1 MAMAHDTVAAIR
13 QFQILPHGDKGIGF
27 GDQHLSQHA
36 AGAFTCKFAQRIVD
50 GLTLT
55 ERKNSGI
62 SRHGVS
68 LLSGG
73 SGRLDTRLDTP
84 PSINRRHLD
93 SRIARCSFAGGFSV
107 DDVEWDTDDGHYRV
121 RLHGQWVN
129 VPNSSVVTEPNRYGP
144 AVVWPY
150 MDSNG
155 NIYIRCFLPGAG
167 A

>member
-1 MAMAHDTVAAIR
+1 MAMAHDTVAAIW
-13 QFQILPHGDKGIGF
+13 QFQILPPGDKGISF
-27 GDQHLSQHA
+27 GDQHPSQHA

-93 SRIARCSFAGGFSV
+93 SRIALSTITKALIPHIQVVSAGLQ
-107 DDVEWDTDDGHYRV
+107 R
-121 RLHGQWVN
+121 
-129 VPNSSVVTEPNRYGP
+129 
-144 AVVWPY
+144 
-150 MDSNG
+150 
-155 NIYIRCFLPGAG
+155 
-167 A
+167 